1 MNAPDKRGEIVSG
14 LGLLLCLVGAA
25 LLFVLAIWA
34 DSSSVFAAAF
44 CMAGGVGIWLVT
56 LIQLHQH
63 RLVSEERLEVAEL
76 ERSRQEMLGGVKTI
90 FDEEELDQM
99 EKLAMGRRLRTI
111 ERFLVPVIGVLVAAY
126 YLFVG
131 CGLIPWQSFPNLTR
145 LFPFLKQFSFVASAD
160 ATPIETPTVILF
172 FTGGLAFVCFM
183 FSRYAL
189 GMARIREWALLR
201 AGGNFFF
208 GASAV
213 NLAITIAMLCLI
225 SGMAWAETWL
235 TRIIGVFLLVQAV
248 ETIINFVWDF
258 YRPRVPGQIQRPFYD
273 SRFLGMFSEPEG
285 ILRSMAKSLDYQ
297 FGFKVSETWFYR
309 LLGRIIVPL
318 ILVQIA
324 VIFLL
329 TCITVVPP
337 GHKAVIEHMSA
348 KKEVVGPG
356 VHLTW
361 FWPVDKA
368 TIIPVEAVQRLE
380 IGYERLPNE
389 QESVEPAILWTK
401 KHYKK
406 EYLLLAADAG
416 ASIRREQG
424 DQAAMRR
431 GASGGAPPIQMLSMN
446 MPVQWRVGDSDED
459 VLRFH
464 AQSMDVPA
472 LLESLAFR
480 ELTRYAAQN
489 DVNKLLGKGGIEAA
503 SNIWTELQKACDH
516 AGYDGKGLGV
526 KIAYVGIGGVH
537 PPPDDDV
544 AKSYEDVVS
553 AYEEKD
559 AKIKTAEGM
568 AAEARIMSAG
578 DEWDRLYQAIR
589 AEDAARAVKSKD
601 LPAKTAEVDMLLRS
615 VVGGDARY
623 KASRAERA
631 TFRRIFDVKSD
642 AERYALQV
650 DAFNAAPAIY
660 AARSYLKLVANG
672 LDKIRKYVLVMD
684 KPERVLCE
692 IDMKPPQALDI
703 LGAESAAIDAKT
715 QSNQ

>member
-1 MNAPDKRGEIVSG
+1 MAPDKRGEVVSG
-14 LGLLLCLVGAA
+14 LGLVLSLVGSA

-44 CMAGGVGIWLVT
+44 YMAGGFGVWLIT
-56 LIQLHQH
+56 LIQLHQL
-63 RLVSEERLEVAEL
+63 RMVAEERLEVAEL
-76 ERSRQEMLGGVKTI
+76 ERSRQELLGGAKTI
-90 FDEEELDQM
+90 FDEEELGQM
-99 EKLAMGRRLRTI
+99 EKLAMGRRLRAI
-111 ERFLVPVIGVLVAAY
+111 ERFLVPVLGLAVAAY

-131 CGLIPWQSFPNLTR
+131 CGMIPWQDFPNLSR
-145 LFPFLKQFSFVASAD
+145 LLPFLKQFAFISSAD
-160 ATPIETPTVILF
+160 SSPIETPTVILF

-213 NLAITIAMLCLI
+213 NLAIAIAMLCLI
-225 SGMAWAETWL
+225 SGLTWAEIWL
-235 TRIIGVFLLVQAV
+235 TRLIGAFMIVQAV
-248 ETIINFVWDF
+248 ETVVNYVWDF
-258 YRPRVPGQIQRPFYD
+258 YRPRVPGQVQRPFYD

-285 ILRSMAKSLDYQ
+285 ILRSLARSLDYQ

-318 ILVQIA
+318 ALVQIA
-324 VIFLL
+324 VIFAL

-337 GHKAVIEHMSA
+337 GHKAVIGHLSPT
-348 KKEVVGPG
+348 KEVVGPG

-389 QESVEPAILWTK
+389 SEATEPAILWTK

-416 ASIRREQG
+416 ASLHRQKG
-424 DQAAMRR
+424 DQDAMRG

-446 MPVQWRVGDSDED
+446 MPVQWRVGDGDDD

-464 AQSMDVPA
+464 SQAIDVPGMI
-472 LLESLAFR
+472 ESLAYR

-489 DVNKLLGKGGIEAA
+489 DVYKLLGKGGIEAA
-503 SNIWTELQKACDH
+503 SAIWASLQQACDS
-516 AGYDGKGLGV
+516 AGYDSKGLGV
-526 KIAYVGIGGVH
+526 KIVYVGIGGVH
-537 PPPDDDV
+537 PPSDDDV

-553 AYEEKD
+553 AYEAKD
-559 AKIKTAEGM
+559 AKIKTAEGL
-568 AAEARIMSAG
+568 AAMVRIMSAG
-578 DEWDRLYQAIR
+578 DEWQRLYQAIR
-589 AEDAARAVKSKD
+589 SEDEARETKSADLAAKS
-601 LPAKTAEVDMLLRS
+601 TEVDELLRS
-615 VVGGDARY
+615 VVGGEARFR
-623 KASRAERA
+623 ASRAERE
-631 TFRRIFDVKSD
+631 TYKRIFDVKSSS
-642 AERYALQV
+642 ERYALQV
-650 DAFNAAPAIY
+650 DAYNAAPNIY
-660 AARSYLKLVANG
+660 ASRAYLKLAAEG
-672 LDKIRKYVLVMD
+672 LDKIRKYVIVLD
-684 KPERVLCE
+684 NPGRVLCE
-692 IDMKPPQALDI
+692 INLAPPQVLDI
-703 LGAESAAIDAKT
+703 LGAEAQAIDVKT
-715 QSNQ
+715 QGQ